1 MDLLKITDAEKKALK
16 GRGLILTNDGEHF
29 IARIVA
35 PNGVFTNEQMQ
46 MVTDVARKYGD
57 GRVALTV
64 RLTIEIQG
72 IPYENLEPL
81 CAEVE
86 AAGLVTGGTG
96 SIVRPIVACKGTV
109 CVHGLFDTQAF
120 AKRIYDEFFVGWHTV
135 TLPHKFKIA
144 VGGCPN
150 SCMKPSLNDFGI
162 EAHRLPVYDLE
173 KCRGCKKCLVAE
185 RCPMRA
191 VKVVDGK
198 ARVDKALCNDCG
210 VCVEKCPFGVTP
222 AVDEPVFAIFVG
234 GTWGKHT
241 RMGTRLSRY
250 YKRGELDAL
259 VEKAILWFR
268 ENAFVKER
276 LGAAID
282 RVGVDAFEAAI
293 ATDDLLLRK
302 EVDQHHWRRYGDHI
316 REH

>member
-1 MDLLKITDAEKKALK
+1 MNETLRLLYDKFYT
-16 GRGLILTNDGEHF
+16 GWGN
-29 IARIVA
+29 VA
-35 PNGVFTNEQMQ
+35 
-46 MVTDVARKYGD
+46 
-57 GRVALTV
+57 
-64 RLTIEIQG
+64 
-72 IPYENLEPL
+72 
-81 CAEVE
+81 
-86 AAGLVTGGTG
+86 
-96 SIVRPIVACKGTV
+96 
-109 CVHGLFDTQAF
+109 
-120 AKRIYDEFFVGWHTV
+120 
-135 TLPHKFKIA
+135 LPHKFKIA

-162 EAHRLPVYDLE
+162 EAHRPPVYDLE

-222 AVDEPVFAIFVG
+222 AVDESVFAIFVG

-259 VEKAILWFR
+259 VEKTILWFR

-282 RVGVDAFEAAI
+282 RVGVDVFEAAI

-302 EVDQHHWRRYGDHI
+302 EAILAAPLKERGA
-316 REH
+316 

>member
-1 MDLLKITDAEKKALK
+1 MSIKKEDIARVKGMGFLLNRGTEKFSGRVVAPGSVFTAEQVKALAECAERF
-16 GRGLILTNDGEHF
+16 GNGT
-29 IARIVA
+29 VA
-35 PNGVFTNEQMQ
+35 F
-46 MVTDVARKYGD
+46 
-57 GRVALTV
+57 TV
-64 RLTIEIQG
+64 RLCAEIVG
-72 IPYENLEPL
+72 IPYENIEPARAFL
-81 CAEVE
+81 RQ
-86 AAGLVTGGTG
+86 AGLEFGGTG
-96 SIVRPIVACKGTV
+96 AKVRPVVACKGTT
-109 CVHGLFDTQAF
+109 CVFGNYDTQAL
-120 AKRIYDEFFVGWHTV
+120 ARHLHEKYYEGWSNV
-135 TLPHKFKIA
+135 ALPHKFKIA

-185 RCPMRA
+185 CCPMRA

-198 ARVDKALCNDCG
+198 AQVDKALCNDCG
-210 VCVEKCPFGVTP
+210 ICIEKCPFGVTP
-222 AVDEPVFAIFVG
+222 AVDESVFAVFVD

-259 VEKAILWFR
+259 VEKTILWFR

-282 RVGVDAFEAAI
+282 RVGVEAFEAAI

-302 EVDQHHWRRYGDHI
+302 DAILAAPLKERQA
-316 REH
+316 

>member
-1 MDLLKITDAEKKALK
+1 MATPTPQE
-16 GRGLILTNDGEHF
+16 
-29 IARIVA
+29 IARVKSLGFLHNRGTDTFSA
-35 PNGVFTNEQMQ
+35 RAVNKNGTLTAQQLKSLAEC
-46 MVTDVARKYGD
+46 AEKYGD
-57 GRVALTV
+57 GHVAITS
-64 RLTIEIQG
+64 RLQVEMPG
-72 IPYENLEPL
+72 IHLED
-81 CAEVE
+81 VE
-86 AAGLVTGGTG
+86 AVRQFAVDAGLVIGGTG
-96 SIVRPIVACKGTV
+96 AKVRPLTACKGTT
-109 CVHGLFDTQAF
+109 CVYGNADTQAIC
-120 AKRIYDEFFVGWHTV
+120 AELYDKFYTGWGNV
-135 TLPHKFKIA
+135 ALPHKFKIA

-198 ARVDKALCNDCG
+198 AQVDKALCNDCG
-210 VCVEKCPFGVTP
+210 VCIEKCPFGVTP
-222 AVDEPVFAIFVG
+222 AVDESVFAVFVG

-250 YKRGELDAL
+250 YKREELDAL
-259 VEKAILWFR
+259 VEKTILWFR

-282 RVGVDAFEAAI
+282 RVGVEAFEAAI

-302 EVDQHHWRRYGDHI
+302 DAILAAPLKERQA
-316 REH
+316 